1 VTHEPVYV
9 SFRRDFAG
17 AFMRNGERSV
27 AEPCRA
33 VVLERASG
41 VMRRRIFA
49 RKLAPRQRVLQIL
62 VKCRLFE
69 ICEKTR
75 LIHLEYRQKARG
87 AENQRFKPCC

>member
-1 VTHEPVYV
+1 MP
-9 SFRRDFAG
+9 FRRDFPG
-17 AFMRNGERSV
+17 VFTRNGERSV
-27 AEPCRA
+27 AETYRA
-33 VVLERASG
+33 LVLEQASG
-41 VMRRRIFA
+41 VMQRRVCA
-49 RKLAPRQRVLQIL
+49 RKLGPRQRVLQIL

>member
-1 VTHEPVYV
+1 
-9 SFRRDFAG
+9 
-17 AFMRNGERSV
+17 MRNGERSV
-27 AEPCRA
+27 AETCRA
-33 VVLERASG
+33 L
-41 VMRRRIFA
+41 MREGAIAWHADARLC

-87 AENQRFKPCC
+87 AEKERFKPCC